1 MITSYAEESQTR
13 KSFILEIPAEDVAK
27 ATEKAAR
34 TYAKQV
40 RLPGFRPGKAP
51 VEVVKKRFSDQ
62 IKQEVLEHLVNDAV
76 RDAIRE
82 KNLFPIGQ
90 PKVDALE
97 LKEGEP
103 LKFKLDLEVRP
114 QITPKDYKGL
124 KKPVEPTVATEAE
137 VNELLSRLREEHAT
151 YDPIED
157 RPAADGDFAL
167 CDIHGSFP
175 MGDGKDFSA
184 EKALIEIGGERTMP
198 ELTAN
203 LRNAEAGMSISF
215 QKSFPAELPDA
226 EFAGKTVL
234 YSATLVALKKKVL
247 PELDDELAR
256 TILTP
261 KDGEPPANANVQFL
275 RERVAASIESQKTT
289 NLVERQRRSVLDALI
304 ENNPIEAPDSM
315 IVSETDSALREYA
328 RHLARQGVDLKTAE
342 IDWNEMRKEAQPTAE
357 RRVKEYLLMD
367 AVGEAEG
374 ITVTDTEL
382 DAEIKRRAAQMGTSF
397 TDLKGQLVKGEQL
410 EGMREEMR
418 INHVLDFILK
428 EAVAA

>member
-1 MITSYAEESQTR
+1 DSQG
-13 KSFILEIPAEDVAK
+13 
-27 ATEKAAR
+27 
-34 TYAKQV
+34 
-40 RLPGFRPGKAP
+40 LP
-51 VEVVKKRFSDQ
+51 Q
-62 IKQEVLEHLVNDAV
+62 
-76 RDAIRE
+76 
-82 KNLFPIGQ
+82 
-90 PKVDALE
+90 
-97 LKEGEP
+97 
-103 LKFKLDLEVRP
+103 
-114 QITPKDYKGL
+114 
-124 KKPVEPTVATEAE
+124 PVEPTAATEAE